1 MFEWWLGGVGRRRTD
16 NTSEDVNVKDT
27 TVDNDTASVDNDT
40 ADDDKANDAYRQ
52 FVIDAYSV
60 IVSTQSMLEWMDGA
74 PPEIVEALKD
84 RIFDLQTSILQRVAG
99 SRSNELQRMDSA
111 YFKENGSPMSLAGE
125 ATHQW
130 EIEWKIER
138 RRTALNSSNNSTSV
152 ASSSR
157 GCDDSNSELQ
167 IDAEEK
173 QRRLAA
179 LRGETEREESR
190 IASLREEGGAAAG
203 QQQQLDGSG
212 SPSLTP
218 EQSPDNAD
226 TSMAGGSVSS
236 SAAASTMAEGTASS
250 PIGARGESP
259 GGDSMSSITDQ

>member
-1 MFEWWLGGVGRRRTD
+1 MGGVGRRRTD

-60 IVSTQSMLEWMDGA
+60 IASTQEMLEWMKKDGAA

-84 RIFDLQTSILQRVAG
+84 RIVDLQMSILRRAAG

-111 YFKENGSPMSLAGE
+111 YFKENGSPMHQAWE
-125 ATHQW
+125 ATFQW
-130 EIEWKIER
+130 AIEWKMER

-203 QQQQLDGSG
+203 QKQQLDGSG